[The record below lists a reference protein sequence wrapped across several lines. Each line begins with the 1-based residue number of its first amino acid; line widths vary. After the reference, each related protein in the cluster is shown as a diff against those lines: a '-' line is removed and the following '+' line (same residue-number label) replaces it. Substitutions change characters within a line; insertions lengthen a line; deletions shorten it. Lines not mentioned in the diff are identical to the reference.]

1 MNDNGSISLI
11 TLDGTDFRTC
21 KTMPFDRKWFS
32 HKFKGPGLCYEV
44 GICIQTGWIV
54 WIHGPFPPGCWPD
67 IKIAWQSIHDELD
80 PGEMYVADGGYRDKK
95 GGFSKTPN
103 GLNNED
109 QRMKRRARV
118 RHENVNCLF
127 KNFTILE
134 RRYRHRKIC
143 HGIVFRA
150 CANHVQAG
158 IQLEGTVHQV
168 EYSNKK

>member
-1 MNDNGSISLI
+1 MNNNGSISLI

-21 KTMPFDRKWFS
+21 KTMPFDRKWFL
-32 HKFKGPGLCYEV
+32 HKFKGPGLCYKV

-67 IKIAWQSIHDELD
+67 IKIAWQSIHNELD
-80 PGEMYVADGGYRDKK
+80 PSEMYVANGGYHDKK
-95 GGFSKTPN
+95 GGFSETPN

-109 QRMKRRARV
+109 QRMKQRARA
-118 RHENVNCLF
+118 RHENVNRLF

-143 HGIVFRA
+143 HGIFL
-150 CANHVQAG
+150 C
-158 IQLEGTVHQV
+158 LCKPCSSW
-168 EYSNKK
+168 YSAQGHSSPGRV